1 VVAIKKIV
9 KDKLA
14 SKLMLIISILLA
26 LLLLLIVINLLL
38 KSLPIL
44 KENSFWNLITSTEWQ
59 PMNGKFG
66 MLPFIA
72 GTLWVTAISVII
84 AVPTCLLASIYLSEY
99 AKGRILNFINPLI
112 DILAGIPS
120 VVFGV
125 WGVIFIVPIIRNY
138 VAPFFGFS
146 STGYSVLA
154 GGLVLGIMIVPV
166 IMHVLTEVFKSVPQE
181 LREASLSLG
190 ATKWETIKLVVLKK
204 AMPGI
209 IAAVVLGISRAFGET
224 MAVLMVVG
232 NVVKIPHSLFDAG
245 YPLPAL
251 IANNYGEMLS
261 VPSCES
267 ALMFSALILLIIVIL
282 FNILSRLALIR
293 IEKMV
298 GT

>member
-1 VVAIKKIV
+1 MVKIKKVV
-9 KDKLA
+9 KDKIA
-14 SKLMLIISILLA
+14 GKMMLIISALLA

-38 KSLPIL
+38 QSFPIF
-44 KENSFWNLITSTEWQ
+44 KNNSFWNLITSTEWQ

-66 MLPFIA
+66 MLTFIA
-72 GTLWVTAISVII
+72 GTLWVTAISII
-84 AVPTCLLASIYLSEY
+84 MAVPTCLLASIYLSEY
-99 AKGRILNFINPLI
+99 AKTRMLNLVNPLI

-125 WGVIFIVPIIRNY
+125 FGVIFIVPIIRNY
-138 VAPFFGFS
+138 IAPFFGIS

-154 GGLVLGIMIVPV
+154 GGLVLSIMTVPV

-181 LREASLSLG
+181 LREAALSLG

-209 IAAVVLGISRAFGET
+209 IAAIVLGISRAFGET

-261 VPSCES
+261 IPSCES

-282 FNILSRLALIR
+282 FNVLSRLALVR

-298 GT
+298 GA